1 MSKQIERIAIFR
13 ALYLG
18 DMLLAVPAL
27 RSIRAGFPD
36 AEITL
41 IGLPWATDFSRRF
54 SHYIDRFVEF
64 AGYPGIAE
72 VEVDPVRT
80 RRFLEDQRTYGYD
93 LVIQMHGNGQTSNP
107 FVLELKGRMTAGY
120 YEKTEKSYRA
130 RLTFGM
136 PYPDHW
142 PEVLRNLGL
151 AKLLGCDSNSTALEF
166 PLFQEDH
173 IAATN
178 LLRELPRA
186 HRPWIGLHTGSR
198 SPSRR
203 WPARYFAQVA
213 DYFVNRYN
221 AQIVLTGSFDDSSTV
236 QEVAGYMKAQPLN
249 LAGKTSLGGLA
260 ALISKLG
267 LFISNDTGPSHIAN
281 AVDTPS
287 LTIFGPVDPRRW
299 ASLDQARHP
308 ILRKPVECSPCRYW
322 ECPIDHRCLEWL
334 KPMAVIG
341 TAEKLLTRGEVACN
355 A

>member
-1 MSKQIERIAIFR
+1 MSKHIERIAIFR

-41 IGLPWATDFSRRF
+41 IGLPWAADFTRRF

-80 RRFLEDQRTYGYD
+80 RRFLAEQRAYKYD

-107 FVLELKGRMTAGY
+107 FVLDLKARMTAGY
-120 YEKTEKSYRA
+120 YEKTAKSSRVQ
-130 RLTFGM
+130 LTYGM

-151 AKLLGCDSNSTALEF
+151 ARLLGCDGNSTALEF
-166 PLFQEDH
+166 PLFQEDQSK
-173 IAATN
+173 ATN
-178 LLRELPRA
+178 LLRMLPRA
-186 HRPWIGLHTGSR
+186 HRPWIGLHAGSR
-198 SPSRR
+198 SPARR
-203 WPARYFAQVA
+203 WPTRYFAQLA
-213 DYFVNRYN
+213 DYFANRYN
-221 AQIVLTGSFDDSSTV
+221 AQIILTGSSDDSSTV
-236 QEVAGYMKAQPLN
+236 QEVAGYMKARPLD

-260 ALISKLG
+260 AIISQLD

-281 AVDTPS
+281 AVDTPG
-287 LTIFGPVDPRRW
+287 LTIFGPADPLRW
-299 ASLDQARHP
+299 APLNQARHP
-308 ILRKPVECSPCRYW
+308 IIRKPVECSPCGYW

-334 KPMAVIG
+334 KPEMVIEL
-341 TAEKLLTRGEVACN
+341 AEKLLTKGEVACN

>member
-1 MSKQIERIAIFR
+1 MSKHIERIAIFR

-41 IGLPWATDFSRRF
+41 IGLPWAADFSHRF

-107 FVLELKGRMTAGY
+107 FVLDLKGRMTAGY
-120 YEKTEKSYRA
+120 YEKTEKSSRA
-130 RLTFGM
+130 QLTFSM
-136 PYPDHW
+136 PYPNRW

-151 AKLLGCDSNSTALEF
+151 AKLLGCDSNSTVLEF

-173 IAATN
+173 IAATK
-178 LLRELPRA
+178 LLRKLPRA

-198 SPSRR
+198 SPSRH

-213 DYFVNRYN
+213 DFFANRYK
-221 AQIVLTGSFDDSSTV
+221 AQIILTGSLDDSSTV
-236 QEVAGYMKAQPLN
+236 QEVVGGMKAQPLN
-249 LAGKTSLGGLA
+249 LAGKTSMGGLA
-260 ALISKLG
+260 ALISKLD

-287 LTIFGPVDPRRW
+287 LTIFGPADPRRW
-299 ASLDQARHP
+299 AALDKARHP
-308 ILRKPVECSPCRYW
+308 IVRKPVECSPCGYW
-322 ECPIDHRCLEWL
+322 ECPIDHRCLVWL
-334 KPMAVIG
+334 KPEAVIG
-341 TAEKLLTRGEVACN
+341 TAEKLLTRGELACN